1 MMSKGFPQVPES
13 ILLEPDD
20 VITYTEEESYN
31 YEHEKNEEGGGR
43 ESEEDVA
50 EGGGDRNVRGVLTKR
65 LWNYILA
72 RCAVPPDMK
81 YVDWSAIAIFRL
93 LLLIIRGIS
102 VNSPDHPLS
111 AVL

>member
-20 VITYTEEESYN
+20 VISYTDEESYN

-43 ESEEDVA
+43 DSEDDII
-50 EGGGDRNVRGVLTKR
+50 EGGADRNIRGILTKR

-81 YVDWSAIAIFRL
+81 YVHRSVTSCVL
-93 LLLIIRGIS
+93 LASCARQWHHCRS
-102 VNSPDHPLS
+102 S
-111 AVL
+111 